1 MFHSLWCSQVLVDVR
16 FLLQTLLCKATSY
29 ERVPSI
35 GCVTGVW
42 RLHAEPMMCIACA
55 VYCLHSSRN
64 AYDGK
69 RLVVILSSRLDRD
82 SRCCRR
88 LRRHTLVRTENGLAA
103 SDVRER
109 PALADIALL
118 RCDCA
123 RRAVGLDLG
132 QRSCEFGCSAARSMN
147 RPCGTA
153 RRCDGTVPLLE
164 P

>member
-29 ERVPSI
+29 ARVPSI
-35 GCVTGVW
+35 GSVTGVR

-55 VYCLHSSRN
+55 VYCLHASRASPSS
-64 AYDGK
+64 K
-69 RLVVILSSRLDRD
+69 RLVVILRSRLDRD

-88 LRRHTLVRTENGLAA
+88 LHRHTLVRTEHGLAA
-103 SDVRER
+103 SAVRER
-109 PALADIALL
+109 PVLADVALL

-132 QRSCEFGCSAARSMN
+132 QRSCEFGCSAARSAN

-153 RRCDGTVPLLE
+153 RRCDATFPLLA